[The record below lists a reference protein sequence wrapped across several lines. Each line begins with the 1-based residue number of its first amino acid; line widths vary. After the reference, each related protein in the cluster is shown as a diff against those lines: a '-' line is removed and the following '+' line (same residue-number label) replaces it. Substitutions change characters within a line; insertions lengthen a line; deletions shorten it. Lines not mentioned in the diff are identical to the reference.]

1 MYRFSIGAD
10 VGQHQCATWS
20 AWVRRLMGAIRTV
33 STTPTMRLMVSTR
46 GPPRASPRRITHG
59 FILRRGPPP
68 ARRRPALAADSS
80 LNLPDSSQARPI
92 RPYPC
97 PIRPILDLRLD
108 GFFLPHKKPEVWWRV
123 WKVIHTHTHVR
134 YHHFQHL
141 ETLMNLLRR
150 LATAPPVG
158 LLLATLAVPTA
169 SSAAIITQSEVH
181 QTTFTSF
188 NGLQSQVIPW
198 GADAD
203 ATSTVNPFNSALGT
217 LDSVTIDWIYGG
229 ILNAMT
235 GSSGGSGSVSVSG
248 QLYVNAAAYR
258 GVGSGGSNSAGAN
271 APMTATQ
278 ADRTASNTFTAA
290 STGVNPAI
298 WTSFT
303 GVSPYVVKFASSGN
317 SGSYSG
323 LVSGTLTTHRD
334 VTVTYNYTP
343 AVPEPSTCVMALAGL
358 ACGGYSMFRRRKR
371 A

>member
-1 MYRFSIGAD
+1 
-10 VGQHQCATWS
+10 
-20 AWVRRLMGAIRTV
+20 
-33 STTPTMRLMVSTR
+33 
-46 GPPRASPRRITHG
+46 
-59 FILRRGPPP
+59 
-68 ARRRPALAADSS
+68 
-80 LNLPDSSQARPI
+80 
-92 RPYPC
+92 
-97 PIRPILDLRLD
+97 
-108 GFFLPHKKPEVWWRV
+108 
-123 WKVIHTHTHVR
+123 
-134 YHHFQHL
+134 
-141 ETLMNLLRR
+141 MNLLRR
-150 LATAPPVG
+150 LATAPPVA

-248 QLYVNAAAYR
+248 QLYVNAAAY
-258 GVGSGGSNSAGAN
+258 GGAGSGGSNSAGAN

-298 WTSFT
+298 WPSFT

-343 AVPEPSTCVMALAGL
+343 AVPEPSACVMALAGL
-358 ACGGYSMFRRRKR
+358 ACGGYSLFRRRR
-371 A
+371 AR